1 MSPHSKI
8 PNQNTTMP
16 DTSLPTIDI
25 NDIALIVQLIDVCS
39 TRGAFRGEELATVGA
54 MRTKFAEIVKSQQ
67 APAPAEAPKAE

>member
-1 MSPHSKI
+1 
-8 PNQNTTMP
+8 MP

-25 NDIALIVQLIDVCS
+25 NDIAAVVQLIDVCS

-54 MRTKFAEIVKSQQ
+54 LRTKFAETVKSQQ